1 MLILWTAG
9 SAAHALFDSFLWY
22 MTSCACCEND
32 DTNHDGTNSTRNSKE
47 TSSTCVDKSKKY
59 CNVLVTILVLLLT
72 GAATMT
78 VMIRAMI
85 DDSES
90 GADNTDAIM
99 ASFGSSSSSSTTNTT
114 TTNSSSA
121 ELEQLLQDGGAEP
134 LSDKNNYIF
143 VQAYAIELALAWFAW
158 FFLWEG
164 IIFSGI
170 LSCGGRVPGM
180 GGRPAEVREEQERNE
195 EGKKAAKQRK
205 TQLSKMMNTSQ
216 GGSAREK
223 RKQMQQSFKSR
234 SSSSKKGGSKT
245 SSRS

>member
-1 MLILWTAG
+1 
-9 SAAHALFDSFLWY
+9 
-22 MTSCACCEND
+22 
-32 DTNHDGTNSTRNSKE
+32 
-47 TSSTCVDKSKKY
+47 VDKSNKY
-59 CNVLVTILVLLLT
+59 SNVLVTILVLLLT

-78 VMIRAMI
+78 VMIRALI

-99 ASFGSSSSSSTTNTT
+99 VSFGSSSSSSTTNTT
-114 TTNSSSA
+114 TTNSSSSA